1 MYSFGMFSQYLIEK
15 LHWLSVNVFL
25 EIFALCQCM
34 PGPASTQVSF
44 ALGILKKGVLGR
56 VHIATTISFST
67 SLSFDGGIV

>member
-1 MYSFGMFSQYLIEK
+1 MFVQYLIEK
-15 LHWLSVNVFL
+15 LHWLPVNVFL

-56 VHIATTISFST
+56 VHIAITISFSA